1 MVTPIPVD
9 KAVFDLIQT
18 RKQEINKYHED
29 YLKALREL
37 EVTAT
42 VTGGTVVGDVP
53 AAPPAL

>member
-18 RKQEINKYHED
+18 RKEQVNKYHQD
-29 YLKALREL
+29 FLKQLREL
-37 EVTAT
+37 EVKAT

>member
-29 YLKALREL
+29 YLKSLREL
-37 EVTAT
+37 EVKAT
-42 VTGGTVVGDVP
+42 VTGDTVVGDVP
-53 AAPPAL
+53 AAPPSL